1 MKHSGYC
8 ILFLLCGALAMGRT
22 PQAQAATPAPGY
34 TASTALAGL
43 TQPACLAFAADSTLY
58 VGTLDDRV
66 LAARDL
72 DGDGVY
78 EITIEFAGG
87 MSNPTGLL
95 VLGDRVLV
103 SFYGQVNAYRDTTG
117 DYVADVVDT
126 LLAGI
131 PAGAGRNYGIALG
144 PDGLVYLGVGAVS
157 NLGVQAH
164 PWSATIL
171 RFTPDGD
178 SVEVYATGLRVTYD
192 LAFHTSGALF
202 AADNGPSADSTL
214 CFEAPDELNWIRQG
228 LDYGFPDCFG
238 FGDCVDVS
246 AICDP
251 PPCGAGDCDLG
262 GCDASVTY
270 PIGLFDPHASADGLA
285 FGDGSEGFATDALFV
300 AEFGQT
306 ASSGGC
312 PSDFGHRVSRVS
324 VTWTGSAWTAS
335 SPKPS

>member
-1 MKHSGYC
+1 
-8 ILFLLCGALAMGRT
+8 
-22 PQAQAATPAPGY
+22 
-34 TASTALAGL
+34 
-43 TQPACLAFAADSTLY
+43 
-58 VGTLDDRV
+58 
-66 LAARDL
+66 
-72 DGDGVY
+72 
-78 EITIEFAGG
+78 

-131 PAGAGRNYGIALG
+131 PAGAGRNYGMALG

-202 AADNGPSADSTL
+202 AADNGPSAPPAPWTAPFAS
-214 CFEAPDELNWIRQG
+214 EAPDELNWIRQG
-228 LDYGFPDCFG
+228 GLRFSRLLRFRGLRG
-238 FGDCVDVS
+238 CVR
-246 AICDP
+246 
-251 PPCGAGDCDLG
+251 DL
-262 GCDASVTY
+262 
-270 PIGLFDPHASADGLA
+270 
-285 FGDGSEGFATDALFV
+285 
-300 AEFGQT
+300 
-306 ASSGGC
+306 
-312 PSDFGHRVSRVS
+312 
-324 VTWTGSAWTAS
+324 
-335 SPKPS
+335 